1 MNRFSLS
8 SKVLLVSFGLLLN
21 GCASVP
27 NKGIAPAT
35 VEGIQTRTGVAIAGS
50 PEERLPDGKVRL
62 PQGID
67 LSKPLSSDDAA
78 AIALWNNPQFNADLA
93 GLGISR
99 GDLIDAGQIR
109 NPRLDMLFPLGLKPF
124 ELLLNLPIEA
134 LWERPARVAAAE
146 KAYEQLAQ
154 SLIQNGIN
162 TVQDAKIAHANLVLA
177 RRREEIL
184 ARASELRSRISKINA
199 GHRVQAGELTE
210 AEAIATEV
218 DSASADE
225 IWVRAKH
232 DSILAMERFRLSL
245 GLVFEVSKP
254 DVQIQKIS
262 IVEPVATE
270 ALVEKALSLR
280 PDLRAAEIGVLGAA
294 KRADWESARIAQLSL
309 LLNSKGVGSNGILSG
324 PGISLEIPIFHRN
337 DGRRERADAEVEL
350 ATRQYLTLKQ
360 RVAFEVREARELLL
374 QAQEALTRIRTK
386 VLPLLEKTVRIAE
399 REYKRR
405 AASYLFVLEQTR
417 SLVDAKLRAADAEAG
432 VARAQ
437 AQLERAMGGK
447 Q

>member
-1 MNRFSLS
+1 MNRARYIELSLIA
-8 SKVLLVSFGLLLN
+8 SFGFLLN
-21 GCASVP
+21 GCASIP
-27 NKGIAPAT
+27 AKGISPTT
-35 VEGIQTRTGVAIAGS
+35 VEGIQLRTGVVIPGS
-50 PEERLPDGKVRL
+50 PQERLPDGKLRV

-67 LSKPLSSDDAA
+67 LAKPLSADDAA

-99 GDLIDAGQIR
+99 GDLIDAGQLR
-109 NPRLDMLFPLGLKPF
+109 NPRLDVLFPLGLKPF

-134 LWERPARVAAAE
+134 IWERPSRVAAAE

-177 RRREEIL
+177 RQREDIL
-184 ARASELRSRISKINA
+184 EKAAALRARISRINA
-199 GHRVQAGELTE
+199 GHRVQVGELTE
-210 AEAIATEV
+210 AEGIATEV

-225 IWVRAKH
+225 LWVRARH

-245 GLVFEVSKP
+245 GLVFEAIKP
-254 DVQIQKIS
+254 DVQVQRIS
-262 IVEPVATE
+262 TAEPAASD
-270 ALVEKALSLR
+270 ALVEKALAIR
-280 PDLRAAEIGVLGAA
+280 PDLRAAELGVMAAA

-309 LLNSKGVGSNGILSG
+309 LLNSKGIGTNGILTG
-324 PGISLEIPIFHRN
+324 PGVSLEIPIFHRN

-360 RVAFEVREARELLL
+360 RVAFEVREARELLI

-417 SLVDAKLRAADAEAG
+417 SLVDAQLRAADAEAG
-432 VARAQ
+432 VARAE
-437 AQLERAMGGK
+437 AQLERAVGGK
-447 Q
+447 R